1 MGAMPSGRIAQEHR
15 GQGPFLREQGICNS
29 FPTNENATPGVA
41 FCA

>member
-1 MGAMPSGRIAQEHR
+1 MGAMPFGQIAQEHR
-15 GQGPFLREQGICNS
+15 GQDPLLRGRDICNA